1 MHADNT
7 RGPSPIGLGPLCSVY
22 ELRCLVSQLNVV
34 LVLLLSQADIDRVRL
49 VLAAQIGAD
58 VAVRA
63 QRMRLGLWVDDY
75 AARSTI
81 ISTLSPSKY
90 ACPSFASTKSS
101 AFGCSESVVAS
112 IQSAM

>member
-1 MHADNT
+1 MQTIQEDPHRLAWA
-7 RGPSPIGLGPLCSVY
+7 LSVQFTNFAASY
-22 ELRCLVSQLNVV
+22 PHLNVV